1 MAGCELQAEQQLL
14 AQFAAIQDA
23 DAPVHCPCAA
33 QVTHMACESVPR
45 HDGVVTGRGAT
56 VTAGEVGAAVHRR
69 GAAVAGAASEQQLL
83 AQFAAIQAADEP
95 VHCPCA
101 AHPTHE
107 DCAST

>member
-1 MAGCELQAEQQLL
+1 MAGAASEQQLL
-14 AQFAAIQDA
+14 AQLAAIQAA
-23 DAPVHCPCAA
+23 DEPVHWPCAA

-45 HDGVVTGRGAT
+45 HEGEVTGRGAA
-56 VTAGEVGAAVHRR
+56 VTAGEVGAAVDRR

-83 AQFAAIQAADEP
+83 AQLAAIQAADEP

-107 DCAST
+107 GCAST